1 MTSTQYASDST
12 IRIMPSRW
20 PRTVFNRFSTACF
33 FAVNSSLIIRIVPHP
48 TRGGVLN
55 SRVALPRTTKVQI
68 MPVAD
73 RAKLPLRFALALGL
87 AVGVLS
93 ACDSHAG
100 RVGDNPR
107 QVTVIGSG
115 QVQGVPDTLTAD
127 VGIEFTA
134 PDVTT
139 AMNQTNDRQQAVIN
153 ALVGAGMDR
162 KNISTTAVTLQ
173 PQYSNPEPAGT
184 ANIAGYRATNAIE
197 VKIHPTDAASKLL
210 ALIVSTGGDATRI
223 RSVSYSIADDSQLV
237 KDARARAFQ
246 DAKNRA
252 DQYAQLSGLQLG
264 KVLSISEATGST
276 PTAGAPPAPP
286 RAAFAVPLEPG
297 QQTVSFSVTAV
308 WELE

>member
-1 MTSTQYASDST
+1 MPIATSA
-12 IRIMPSRW
+12 
-20 PRTVFNRFSTACF
+20 PRFVRRS
-33 FAVNSSLIIRIVPHP
+33 I
-48 TRGGVLN
+48 
-55 SRVALPRTTKVQI
+55 
-68 MPVAD
+68 
-73 RAKLPLRFALALGL
+73 ALAAAGL
-87 AVGVLS
+87 AVMVS
-93 ACDSHAG
+93 ACDKHNAPPPAA
-100 RVGDNPR
+100 NPR

-162 KNISTTAVTLQ
+162 KNIRTTAVTLQ

-184 ANIAGYRATNAIE
+184 ATITGYRATNAIQ
-197 VKIHPTDAASKLL
+197 VKIHPTDTASKML
-210 ALIVSTGGDATRI
+210 ALIVSTGGDATRSSSI
-223 RSVSYSIADDSQLV
+223 SYSIADDSQLV

-252 DQYAQLSGLQLG
+252 DQYAQLSGLRLG

>member
-1 MTSTQYASDST
+1 
-12 IRIMPSRW
+12 MPIATNA
-20 PRTVFNRFSTACF
+20 PRFVRRS
-33 FAVNSSLIIRIVPHP
+33 I
-48 TRGGVLN
+48 
-55 SRVALPRTTKVQI
+55 
-68 MPVAD
+68 
-73 RAKLPLRFALALGL
+73 ALAGAGL
-87 AVGVLS
+87 AVVTLS
-93 ACDSHAG
+93 ACNKHNAPPPAA
-100 RVGDNPR
+100 NPR

-134 PDVTT
+134 PDVTA

-153 ALVGAGMDR
+153 ALVGAGVDR
-162 KNISTTAVTLQ
+162 KNISTTTVSLQ

-184 ANIAGYRATNAIE
+184 PTITGYRATNAIA
-197 VKIHPTDAASKLL
+197 VKIHPTDTASKML

-223 RSVSYSIADDSQLV
+223 SSVSYSISDDSQLV

-252 DQYAQLSGLQLG
+252 DQYAQLSGLRLG

-276 PTAGAPPAPP
+276 PTAGTPPAPP

-308 WELE
+308 WELR